1 MMDILE
7 YFKLPSMAK
16 IKQRVFTKDIV
27 AALDAQGSEKSVLE
41 KSIASVYLEGI
52 INEETTGLWNYEEG
66 NYVYQEVQ
74 LFRILL
80 KDKSKVKTLNELIQ
94 RVFPNPIIVIYEYG
108 VEFLLS
114 TAMKRLHKVEKG
126 KMVVDSIQTTDWFRL
141 DQQHVQLLSKIQLNQ
156 KNLRVFYESIDFI
169 LSAEYIVK
177 VMGVVP
183 EVVDFSIKAKSLAIQ
198 QLLEEKSKWQNAELE
213 ATSMQAKMQCHI
225 KIKEI
230 ENKLEAFR

>member
-1 MMDILE
+1 MMDILD

-108 VEFLLS
+108 AEFLLS

-141 DQQHVQLLSKIQLNQ
+141 DKQHVQLLSKIQLNQ
-156 KNLRVFYESIDFI
+156 KNLRAFYESIDYI

-183 EVVDFSIKAKSLAIQ
+183 EVIDFSIKAKSLAIQ
-198 QLLEEKSKWQNAELE
+198 QLLEEKSKWQNSELE